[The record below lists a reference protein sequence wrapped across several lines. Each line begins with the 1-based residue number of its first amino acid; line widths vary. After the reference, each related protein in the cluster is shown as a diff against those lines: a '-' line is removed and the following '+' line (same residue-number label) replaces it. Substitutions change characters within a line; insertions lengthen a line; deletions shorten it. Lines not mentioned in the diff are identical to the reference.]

1 MVAFL
6 EREPIRLQRF
16 YPRAFP
22 SEALWTADAAGDIVA
37 DCPSWREFT
46 GQTLEEILG
55 SGWLDA
61 VHPEERER
69 VEKQWSQAVAAGS
82 IFETDFRVRRA
93 DGKWRHMTVRGVPV
107 LEKNGIIGN
116 WGGYCRDVTD
126 QVDYTELLFRERNFS
141 NALIECLPGIFYVT
155 EESGKMLRWNR
166 NAEVISGYSAED
178 FSQMLSIELLA
189 SEYRD
194 AIAAARKRLIK
205 ADGYEEMEV
214 EYLTKS
220 GERIPFWINGKRVIF
235 NGKRCV
241 IGVGV
246 DISKL
251 KNTEERLRELNVE
264 LEDRVKERTKQL
276 ERSNREL
283 EAFSYTVSH
292 DLRAPLHAIHGF
304 AEALKEDYGAAI
316 AGEGEQFVEHI
327 LQAGERMSH
336 LIEDVLRYSRTG
348 RAGVK
353 LHEVPV
359 AQVVHQVRG
368 DFELRLNEI
377 GGRLEI
383 AENLPEVS
391 GEPTLL
397 VQVFT
402 NLFQNA
408 INYRRR
414 DVPLIVKVDSF
425 REAGDVVL
433 SVADNGIGIAPANWE
448 KVFQA
453 FHRLHTDK
461 EHPGTGLGLATVKKA
476 VEVMGGTVWVES
488 DLGLGT
494 TFFIRLKAIT

>member
-1 MVAFL
+1 MVSLL
-6 EREPIRLQRF
+6 EHEPLRAQRF
-16 YPRAFP
+16 SPRVFP
-22 SEALWTADAAGDIVA
+22 TEVLWTADAAGDIVE

-69 VEKQWSQAVAAGS
+69 VEQQWARTVAAGS

-107 LEKNGIIGN
+107 LEKNGIIGH
-116 WGGYCRDVTD
+116 WGGYCRDITEH
-126 QVDYTELLFRERNFS
+126 VDYTELLFRERNFS

-155 EESGKMLRWNR
+155 EETGKMLRWNR
-166 NAEVISGYSAED
+166 NAEVISGYSAGD
-178 FSQMLSIELLA
+178 FSEMLSIELLA
-189 SEYRD
+189 PEYRES
-194 AIAAARKRLIK
+194 IAAARRRLIK

-220 GERIPFWINGKRVIF
+220 GERIPFWLNGKRVTF

-241 IGVGV
+241 IGVGLN
-246 DISKL
+246 ISKL
-251 KNTEERLRELNVE
+251 KNTEEKLRKLNAE
-264 LEDRVKERTKQL
+264 LEDRVKARTKQL
-276 ERSNREL
+276 ERINKEL

-292 DLRAPLHAIHGF
+292 DLRAPLHAIRGF
-304 AEALKEDYGAAI
+304 AQALKEDYGAAI
-316 AGEGEQFVEHI
+316 VGEGAEFLDHI
-327 LQAGERMSH
+327 LQSGERMSH

-348 RAGVK
+348 REDVQMR
-353 LHEVPV
+353 EVPV
-359 AQVVHQVRG
+359 AQLVYQIRG

-383 AENLPEVS
+383 AENLPEVA

-397 VQVFT
+397 VQIFT

-408 INYRRR
+408 IRYRRP

-425 REAGDVVL
+425 READDVVV
-433 SVADNGIGIAPANWE
+433 SVSDNGIGIAPENWE

-461 EHPGTGLGLATVKKA
+461 HPGSGLGLATVKKA